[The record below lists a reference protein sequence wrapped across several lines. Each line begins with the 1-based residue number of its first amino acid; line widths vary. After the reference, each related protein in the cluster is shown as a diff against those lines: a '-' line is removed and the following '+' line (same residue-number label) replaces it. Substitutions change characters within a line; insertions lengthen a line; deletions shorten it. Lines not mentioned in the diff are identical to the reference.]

1 LKIARFLFP
10 MLVLAACASGCGSS
24 TSATNVDPTLDT
36 TPPPAPTSLMVS
48 SDESTGRS
56 TLMWAPSAAADL
68 AGYQVW
74 QATTGTGTFTLVGQI
89 TGDQAQINL
98 QPVGSPTWRDYR
110 VRAYDVTGN
119 MSGYSN
125 TLSTQLR
132 PGYSAGNP
140 DAPTPGHMDL

>member
-1 LKIARFLFP
+1 MKLARLVIP

-36 TPPPAPTSLMVS
+36 TPPPAPTSLMVA
-48 SDESTGRS
+48 SDPTTGRS
-56 TLMWAPSAAADL
+56 TLSWAPSAAADL

-74 QATTGTGTFTLVGQI
+74 QANPGSGAFTLIGQI
-89 TGDQAQINL
+89 GNDQAQIDL

-119 MSGYSN
+119 YSSYSG
-125 TLSTQLR
+125 TLSAELR
-132 PGYSAGNP
+132 PGHIAGDP
-140 DAPTPGHMDL
+140 GTPAPGHMDL